1 MSRIEKEQDIV
12 LLVDDSPESLGF
24 LTAALEHDG
33 VTVLVARSGEA
44 ALGIVHRVTPDV
56 VLMDAVMPG
65 LDGFETCRQMKA
77 MAALTHVPIIF
88 MTGLTETEH
97 IVHALE
103 SGGVDYLSKPINVDE
118 LRARIRVHLVNARR
132 GQSAR
137 IALDAAGRHL
147 VAFGSDGSLLW
158 STPQAN
164 RLLERSEFDAAR
176 QATMS
181 EGFRTWLSAPTSSGF
196 DLDPVA
202 SAPAP
207 PSPLRGAIEGGVV
220 GASADA
226 EGGDVTTPPPQPLPS
241 RGRGFGAEPIAAAR
255 VPQLQFVYLGTVG
268 SDEYLFRL
276 SRMQSEGQ
284 EETLRQQF
292 GLTQRE
298 SEVLLWIARGKANRD
313 IGEIL
318 GLSPRTVN
326 KHLEQV
332 YAKLGVENRASAAIR
347 AVQHLQSPLD

>member
-24 LTAALEHDG
+24 LTSALEQAG

-44 ALGIVHRVTPDV
+44 ALNIVGRVTPDV

-65 LDGFETCRQMKA
+65 LDGFETCRRMKGLTP
-77 MAALTHVPIIF
+77 LTHVPIIF

-118 LRARIRVHLVNARR
+118 LRARIRVHLANARR
-132 GQSAR
+132 AQSAR

-147 VAFGSDGSLLW
+147 VAFGAGGEVLW
-158 STPQAN
+158 STPQAS
-164 RLLERSEFDAAR
+164 RLLERSGVDALL
-176 QATMS
+176 QAEMS
-181 EGFRTWLSAPTSSGF
+181 RRFLDWHQQEGAALVPGGSF
-196 DLDPVA
+196 DLDV
-202 SAPAP
+202 SAG
-207 PSPLRGAIEGGVV
+207 SG
-220 GASADA
+220 
-226 EGGDVTTPPPQPLPS
+226 
-241 RGRGFGAEPIAAAR
+241 
-255 VPQLQFVYLGTVG
+255 LQFSYLGAVG
-268 SDEYLFRL
+268 GNEYLFRIA
-276 SRMQSEGQ
+276 RAQEEGQ
-284 EETLRQQF
+284 EEMLRQHF
-292 GLTQRE
+292 GLTARE
-298 SEVLLWIARGKANRD
+298 SDVLLWIARGKSNRD

-332 YAKLGVENRASAAIR
+332 YAKLGVENRASAAIK
-347 AVQHLQSPLD
+347 AIQALQAPFEL

>member
-24 LTAALEHDG
+24 LTTALEQAG

-44 ALGIVHRVTPDV
+44 ALGIVGRVTPDV

-65 LDGFETCRQMKA
+65 LDGFETCRRMKA
-77 MAALTHVPIIF
+77 LAALTHVPIIF

-118 LRARIRVHLVNARR
+118 LRARIRVHLANARR
-132 GQSAR
+132 AQSAR

-147 VAFGSDGSLLW
+147 VAFGPEGLVLW

-164 RLLERSEFDAAR
+164 RLLDRAGIDAGEQPVMSR
-176 QATMS
+176 QFVA
-181 EGFRTWLSAPTSSGF
+181 WKQSAGDALAPGGGF
-196 DLDPVA
+196 DLDLA
-202 SAPAP
+202 SAP
-207 PSPLRGAIEGGVV
+207 R
-220 GASADA
+220 
-226 EGGDVTTPPPQPLPS
+226 
-241 RGRGFGAEPIAAAR
+241 
-255 VPQLQFVYLGTVG
+255 LQFAFLGLVG
-268 SDEYLFRL
+268 GDEYLFRL
-276 SRMQSEGQ
+276 SPALEDGQ
-284 EETLRQQF
+284 EGVLRQHF
-292 GLTQRE
+292 GLTARE
-298 SEVLLWIARGKANRD
+298 SDVLLWIARGKSNRD
-313 IGEIL
+313 IGDIL

-332 YAKLGVENRASAAIR
+332 YAKLGVENRASAAIK
-347 AVQHLQSPLD
+347 AIQALQAPFDA

>member
-24 LTAALEHDG
+24 LTTALEDAG
-33 VTVLVARSGEA
+33 VTVLVARSGDA
-44 ALGIVHRVTPDV
+44 ALRIVDRVIPDV

-65 LDGFETCRQMKA
+65 LDGFETCRRMKA
-77 MAALTHVPIIF
+77 MAQLTHVPIIF

-103 SGGVDYLSKPINVDE
+103 SGGVDYLSKPINLDE
-118 LRARIRVHLVNARR
+118 LRARIRVHLANARR
-132 GQSAR
+132 AQSAR

-147 VAFGSDGSLLW
+147 VAFGADGAVLW

-164 RLLERSEFDAAR
+164 RLLERSGVDAAV
-176 QATMS
+176 QPDMS
-181 EGFRTWLSAPTSSGF
+181 RSFANWRLADGARAQPGDAFDISAQ
-196 DLDPVA
+196 
-202 SAPAP
+202 
-207 PSPLRGAIEGGVV
+207 GGQ
-220 GASADA
+220 G
-226 EGGDVTTPPPQPLPS
+226 
-241 RGRGFGAEPIAAAR
+241 
-255 VPQLQFVYLGTVG
+255 LQFSFLGMVG
-268 SDEYLFRL
+268 GDEYLFRL
-276 SRMQSEGQ
+276 SRMQEEGQ
-284 EETLRQQF
+284 EDILRQAF

-298 SEVLLWIARGKANRD
+298 SEVLLWIARGKSNRD

-332 YAKLGVENRASAAIR
+332 YTKLGVENRASAAIK
-347 AVQHLQSPLD
+347 AIQSFQAPFEL